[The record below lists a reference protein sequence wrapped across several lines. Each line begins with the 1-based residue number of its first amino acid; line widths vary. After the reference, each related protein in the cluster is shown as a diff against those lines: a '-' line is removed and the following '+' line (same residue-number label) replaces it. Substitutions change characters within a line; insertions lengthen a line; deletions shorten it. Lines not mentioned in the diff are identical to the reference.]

1 MQVKY
6 KRFNTVEEAIAFC
19 NTDDKIDRIINIIPS
34 SYVYNANYSIALPSD
49 YILIYE
55 EEC

>member
-6 KRFNTVEEAIAFC
+6 KRFNTVEEAVAFC
-19 NTDDKIDRIINIIPS
+19 NTDDKIVRIINIMPS
-34 SYVYNANYSIALPSD
+34 VYTYNANYKTIVPGD